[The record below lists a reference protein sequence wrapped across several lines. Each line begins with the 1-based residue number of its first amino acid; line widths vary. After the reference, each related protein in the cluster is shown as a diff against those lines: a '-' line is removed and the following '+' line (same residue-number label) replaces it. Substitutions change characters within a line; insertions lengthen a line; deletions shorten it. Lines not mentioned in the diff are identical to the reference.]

1 MKSIRIITQSEREN
15 TNSPKVGIFW
25 LLPAN
30 IADADDVLLFAT
42 QLVENAAHADI
53 FYDSTFEHYTLW
65 KTVQK
70 MLPKLKN
77 VPYEKYPRG
86 RVTLVAKNYPNDGTF
101 RLMAD
106 VKILQQ
112 KECVAKIK
120 QAFNLTDKQ
129 NVEVLR
135 DAHYRT

>member
-1 MKSIRIITQSEREN
+1 MKSFRIITQSEKEN
-15 TNSPKVGIFW
+15 INSPKVGIFW

-30 IADADDVLLFAT
+30 IVDAENVLLFAS
-42 QLVENAAHADI
+42 QLVEKAAHADI

-65 KTVQK
+65 DTVQE
-70 MLPKLKN
+70 MFPILRN

-86 RVTLVAKNYPNDGTF
+86 RVTMIAKNYPEDGIF

-112 KECVAKIK
+112 KECVAEIK
-120 QAFNLTDKQ
+120 QVFNLTDRQ
-129 NVEVLR
+129 NVEILR